1 MPTSPNTPP
10 NTAPNTSPTAAINP
24 NTAPKGNAAIDYKA
38 RGLMLQRGGEELVLE
53 KINDR
58 FTVTANAKDQVS
70 QLAHQVSA
78 QVNAIRLPKMTEFV
92 VPAGDRDAA
101 MKTMRQSDAV
111 KYASHVYQFKND
123 PASRIYLT
131 DRLTVQFV
139 PALKPDAIEA
149 ITKPLGM
156 TLVKAI
162 AGLPNA
168 FVFEVSKTS
177 PENPVKIANVLIQR
191 PDVMVAE
198 PNIVVETQPHY
209 RPKDP
214 QYPKQ
219 WHLNHTGGE
228 ELTLGSHVFAELAWD
243 ITRGSRSIVVAVT
256 DDGMDLTHPD
266 FQGMGKIVSPRDFK
280 GKDFL
285 PLPDD
290 ADENHGTACAGV
302 AVAEEN
308 GSSGVG
314 IAPGCALMPI
324 RTTGYLD
331 DDSMEELFDW
341 CVARGAAVISCSW
354 GPSAVYFPLSL
365 RQNNAVTRAA
375 TMGRRGKG
383 CIIVFAAGNANRPT
397 DGVINES
404 GWERNA
410 IAGPTRWLGGFTV
423 HPDVITVSACTSLST
438 KAAYSNWGAQVS
450 VCAPSNNAPPGV
462 GLPELGY
469 VATPPE
475 VNVYLPGKGIVT
487 TDRMG
492 SDGYD
497 PGDTTPDSG
506 PAAFGGTSSACP
518 LVAGVAALVL
528 SANPRLTA
536 REVRQILE
544 QSADKIVDANPDPQF
559 GFQKGTYEKNGRSD
573 WFGYGKVNAANAV
586 KMAIKRRMAVSFT
599 PGRWLT
605 AQSSSDQAI
614 PDNDPQGLTAAVQI
628 AEAVLVQDISVT
640 IDIDHGY
647 LGDLEISI
655 VAPSGEAVL
664 LQGRTLGVK
673 KKLQTTYSMTTTP
686 ALQLLL
692 GVGTQGQWQLQ
703 VVDAIAGDTG
713 TLRSWQLK
721 LGA

>member
-53 KINDR
+53 KIDDR
-58 FTVTANAKDQVS
+58 FTVTANAKDQVP

-285 PLPDD
+285 PLPED

-544 QSADKIVDANPDPQF
+544 QSADKIVDANPDPQL

-605 AQSSSDQAI
+605 AQSSNAQAI

-713 TLRSWQLK
+713 TLKSWQLK
-721 LGA
+721 LGV

>member
-1 MPTSPNTPP
+1 MSTPP
-10 NTAPNTSPTAAINP
+10 TTPPINP
-24 NTAPKGNAAIDYKA
+24 NTAPKGNAALDYKA

-53 KINDR
+53 KIDDR
-58 FTVTANAKDQVS
+58 FTVTANTKDQVP
-70 QLAHQVSA
+70 QLANQVSA
-78 QVNAIRLPKMTEFV
+78 QVNAVRLPKMTEFV
-92 VPAGDRDAA
+92 VPAADRDAA

-111 KYASHVYQFKND
+111 KYASHVYQFKDD

-131 DRLTVQFV
+131 DRLTVQFI
-139 PALKPDAIEA
+139 PALKPEAIEA
-149 ITKPLGM
+149 ITQPLGM

-162 AGLPNA
+162 TGLPNA

-198 PNIVVETQPHY
+198 PNIVVEAQAHY

-214 QYPKQ
+214 QYSKQ
-219 WHLNHTGGE
+219 WHLNHTGGN
-228 ELTLGSHVFAELAWD
+228 ELTSGSHVFAEQAWD

-285 PLPDD
+285 PLAED

-308 GSSGVG
+308 GNGAVGV
-314 IAPGCALMPI
+314 APGCSLMPI

-331 DDSMEELFDW
+331 DESMEELFDW

-365 RQNNAVTRAA
+365 RQKNAVTRAA
-375 TMGRRGKG
+375 TQGRRGKG
-383 CIIVFAAGNANRPT
+383 CVIVFAAGNANRPT

-438 KAAYSNWGAQVS
+438 KAAYSNWGPQVS

-492 SDGYD
+492 SNGYD
-497 PGDTTPDSG
+497 PGGTTPDSG

-559 GFQKGTYEKNGRSD
+559 KFQKGTYEKNGRSD

-586 KMAIKRRMAVSFT
+586 KMAIKRRMAVSLT

-605 AQSSSDQAI
+605 AQSSNAQAI

-628 AEAVLVQDISVT
+628 AEAAWVQDISVT
-640 IDIDHGY
+640 IEIDHGY

-673 KKLQTTYSMTTTP
+673 KKLQTTYSIASTP

-692 GVGTQGQWQLQ
+692 GVGSQGRWQLQ

-713 TLRSWQLK
+713 TLKSWQLK
-721 LGA
+721 LGV

>member
-1 MPTSPNTPP
+1 MPTSPQTPP
-10 NTAPNTSPTAAINP
+10 INP
-24 NTAPKGNAAIDYKA
+24 NTAPKGNAAIDFKA
-38 RGLMLQRGGEELVLE
+38 RGITLQRGGEELVLE
-53 KINDR
+53 KIDDR
-58 FTVTANAKDQVS
+58 FTVTANAKDQVP
-70 QLAHQVSA
+70 QLANQVSA
-78 QVNAIRLPKMTEFV
+78 QVNPVRLPKMTEFV

-131 DRLTVQFV
+131 DRLTVQFL
-139 PALKPDAIEA
+139 PALKSDAIDA

-156 TLVKAI
+156 TQVKAI

-198 PNIVVETQPHY
+198 PNIVVEAQAHY

-214 QYPKQ
+214 QYTKQ
-219 WHLNHTGGE
+219 WHLNHTGGN
-228 ELTLGSHVFAELAWD
+228 ELTSGSHVFAEQAWD

-266 FQGMGKIVSPRDFK
+266 FQGIGKIVSPRDFK

-285 PLPDD
+285 PLAED

-308 GSSGVG
+308 GNGGVG
-314 IAPGCALMPI
+314 VAPGCSLMPI

-331 DDSMEELFDW
+331 DESMEELFDW
-341 CVARGAAVISCSW
+341 CVARGASVISCSW

-365 RQNNAVTRAA
+365 RQKNAVTRAA
-375 TMGRRGKG
+375 TLGRRGKG
-383 CIIVFAAGNANRPT
+383 CVIIFAAGNANRPT
-397 DGVINES
+397 DGVINEA

-423 HPDVITVSACTSLST
+423 HPDVITVAACTSLST
-438 KAAYSNWGAQVS
+438 KAAYSNWGPQVS

-487 TDRMG
+487 TDRTG

-497 PGDTTPDSG
+497 PGGTTPDSG

-559 GFQKGTYEKNGRSD
+559 GFQKGTYEKSGRSD

-586 KMAIKRRMAVSFT
+586 KMAIKRRMAVSLT

-605 AQSSSDQAI
+605 AQSSNAQAI

-628 AEAVLVQDISVT
+628 AEAATVQDISVT

-673 KKLQTTYSMTTTP
+673 KKLQTTYSVTTTP

-692 GVGTQGQWQLQ
+692 GVGGQGRWQLQ
-703 VVDAIAGDTG
+703 VVDTIAGDTG
-713 TLRSWQLK
+713 TLKSWQLK
-721 LGA
+721 LGV

>member
-1 MPTSPNTPP
+1 MPTPPTTPP
-10 NTAPNTSPTAAINP
+10 INP
-24 NTAPKGNAAIDYKA
+24 NTAPKGNAALDYKA

-53 KINDR
+53 KIDDR
-58 FTVTANAKDQVS
+58 FTVTANTKDQVP
-70 QLAHQVSA
+70 QLANQVSA
-78 QVNAIRLPKMTEFV
+78 QVNAVRLPKMTEFV
-92 VPAGDRDAA
+92 VPAADRDAA

-111 KYASHVYQFKND
+111 KYASHVYQFKDD

-139 PALKPDAIEA
+139 PTLKPDTIEA
-149 ITKPLGM
+149 ITQPLGM

-162 AGLPNA
+162 TGLTNA
-168 FVFEVSKTS
+168 FVFEVSKAS
-177 PENPVKIANVLIQR
+177 PENPVKMANVLIQR

-198 PNIVVETQPHY
+198 PNIVVEAQAHY

-214 QYPKQ
+214 QYAKQ
-219 WHLNHTGGE
+219 WHLNHTGGNG
-228 ELTLGSHVFAELAWD
+228 LTSGSHVFAEQAWD

-285 PLPDD
+285 PLAED

-308 GSSGVG
+308 GNGAVGV
-314 IAPGCALMPI
+314 APGCSLMPI

-331 DDSMEELFDW
+331 DESMEELFDW
-341 CVARGAAVISCSW
+341 CVARGASVISCSW

-365 RQNNAVTRAA
+365 RQKNAVTRAA

-383 CIIVFAAGNANRPT
+383 CVIVFAAGNANRPT

-438 KAAYSNWGAQVS
+438 KAAYSNWGPQVS

-492 SDGYD
+492 SNGYD
-497 PGDTTPDSG
+497 PGGTTPDSG

-544 QSADKIVDANPDPQF
+544 QSADKIVDTNPDLQF

-586 KMAIKRRMAVSFT
+586 KMAIKRRMAVSLT

-605 AQSSSDQAI
+605 AQSSNAQAI
-614 PDNDPQGLTAAVQI
+614 PDNDSQGLAAVVQI
-628 AEAVLVQDISVT
+628 AEAALVQDISVT

-655 VAPSGEAVL
+655 VAPSGEAIL

-673 KKLQTTYSMTTTP
+673 KKLQTTYSITSTP

-692 GVGTQGQWQLQ
+692 GVGAQGQWQLQ

-713 TLRSWQLK
+713 TLKSWQLK
-721 LGA
+721 LGV

>member
-1 MPTSPNTPP
+1 
-10 NTAPNTSPTAAINP
+10 
-24 NTAPKGNAAIDYKA
+24 
-38 RGLMLQRGGEELVLE
+38 MLQRGGEELVLE
-53 KINDR
+53 KIDDR
-58 FTVTANAKDQVS
+58 FTVTANAKDQVP
-70 QLAHQVSA
+70 QLANQVSA
-78 QVNAIRLPKMTEFV
+78 QVNAVRLPKMTEFV
-92 VPAGDRDAA
+92 VPAADRDAA

-131 DRLTVQFV
+131 DRLTVQFI
-139 PALKPDAIEA
+139 PALKPEAIEA

-162 AGLPNA
+162 TGLPNA

-198 PNIVVETQPHY
+198 PNIVVEAQAHY

-214 QYPKQ
+214 QYTKQ
-219 WHLNHTGGE
+219 WHLNHTGGS
-228 ELTLGSHVFAELAWD
+228 ELTSGSHVFAEQAWD

-285 PLPDD
+285 PLAED

-308 GSSGVG
+308 GNGAVGV
-314 IAPGCALMPI
+314 APGCSLMPI

-331 DDSMEELFDW
+331 DESMEELFDW

-365 RQNNAVTRAA
+365 RQKNAVTRAA

-383 CIIVFAAGNANRPT
+383 CVIVFAAGNANRPT

-438 KAAYSNWGAQVS
+438 KAAYSNWGPQVS

-492 SDGYD
+492 SNGYD
-497 PGDTTPDSG
+497 PGGTTPDSG

-544 QSADKIVDANPDPQF
+544 QSADKIVDTNPDLQF

-586 KMAIKRRMAVSFT
+586 KMAIKRRMAVSLT

-605 AQSSSDQAI
+605 AQSSNAQAI
-614 PDNDPQGLTAAVQI
+614 PDNDSQGLAAVVQI
-628 AEAVLVQDISVT
+628 AEAALVQDISVT

-655 VAPSGEAVL
+655 VAPSGEAIL

-673 KKLQTTYSMTTTP
+673 KKLQTTYSITSTP

-692 GVGTQGQWQLQ
+692 GVGAQGQWQLQ

-713 TLRSWQLK
+713 TLKSWQLK
-721 LGA
+721 LGV

>member
-10 NTAPNTSPTAAINP
+10 TAAPNTPPTAAINP

-53 KINDR
+53 KIDDR
-58 FTVTANAKDQVS
+58 FTVTANAKDQVP
-70 QLAHQVSA
+70 QLANQISA
-78 QVNAIRLPKMTEFV
+78 QVNAVRLPKMTEFV
-92 VPAGDRDAA
+92 VPAVDRDAA

-131 DRLTVQFV
+131 DRLTVQFI
-139 PALKPDAIEA
+139 PALKPDAIES

-156 TLVKAI
+156 SLVKAI

-168 FVFEVSKTS
+168 FVFEMSKAS
-177 PENPVKIANVLIQR
+177 PENPVKTANVLIQR

-198 PNIVVETQPHY
+198 PNIVVGTQAHY

-214 QYPKQ
+214 QYGKQ
-219 WHLNHTGGE
+219 WHLNHTGGD
-228 ELTLGSHVFAELAWD
+228 ELTSGSHVFAEQAWD
-243 ITRGSRSIVVAVT
+243 ITRGSRSVVVAVT

-285 PLPDD
+285 PLPED

-308 GSSGVG
+308 GNGAVGV
-314 IAPGCALMPI
+314 APGCSLMPI

-331 DDSMEELFDW
+331 DDSIEELFDW

-365 RQNNAVTRAA
+365 RQKNAVTRAA
-375 TMGRRGKG
+375 TQGRRGKG
-383 CIIVFAAGNANRPT
+383 CVIVFAAGNANRPT
-397 DGVINES
+397 DGVINEA

-410 IAGPTRWLGGFTV
+410 IAGTTRWLGGFTV

-438 KAAYSNWGAQVS
+438 KAAYSNWGPQVS

-469 VATPPE
+469 VATPPQ

-487 TDRMG
+487 SDRTG

-497 PGDTTPDSG
+497 PGGTTPDSG

-544 QSADKIVDANPDPQF
+544 QSADKIVDASPDPQF

-586 KMAIKRRMAVSFT
+586 KMAIKRRMAVSLT

-605 AQSSSDQAI
+605 AQSSNAQAI

-628 AEAVLVQDISVT
+628 NEAGTVQDISVT
-640 IDIDHGY
+640 IEIDHGY

-673 KKLQTTYSMTTTP
+673 KKLQTTYSITSTP

-692 GVGTQGQWQLQ
+692 GVGAQGQWQLQ

-713 TLRSWQLK
+713 TLKSWQLK
-721 LGA
+721 LGV